1 MAAQRQKPA
10 WNSWSF
16 INQNQFEFSLFSLF
30 YFHEGNPVWLT
41 FLLFAFMPLAG
52 RRKAR
57 TRE

>member
-1 MAAQRQKPA
+1 MKLQQIHAGFCRWAALY
-10 WNSWSF
+10 
-16 INQNQFEFSLFSLF
+16 SLFSLF
-30 YFHEGNPVWLT
+30 YLHEGNPVWLT